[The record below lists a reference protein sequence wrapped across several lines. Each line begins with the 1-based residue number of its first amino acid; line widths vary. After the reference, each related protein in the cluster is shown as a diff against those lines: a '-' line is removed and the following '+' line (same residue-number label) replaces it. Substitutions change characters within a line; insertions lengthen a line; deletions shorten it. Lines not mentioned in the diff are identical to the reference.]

1 MPGPHQN
8 VPMGQ
13 IGVNNNTILAVKRF
27 FSFYFYPY
35 KFVCALIPFHHFDFT
50 LVIILYV
57 GISRRATIKYF
68 EYKSASSMLS
78 FSPLNMQ
85 TQHRFFLES
94 FVCHERE
101 NLVCVYVYRLYLH
114 FNMQN
119 NTYIFG
125 MQKSVINGSTPPLL
139 AQHNKIMAKL
149 YVCMYHSIYPHG
161 IILINM
167 HVMPLSKMITY
178 YLIIMCYTEE

>member
-1 MPGPHQN
+1 
-8 VPMGQ
+8 
-13 IGVNNNTILAVKRF
+13 
-27 FSFYFYPY
+27 
-35 KFVCALIPFHHFDFT
+35 
-50 LVIILYV
+50 
-57 GISRRATIKYF
+57 
-68 EYKSASSMLS
+68 MLS
-78 FSPLNMQ
+78 FPPLNMQ
-85 TQHRFFLES
+85 TWHRFFLES
-94 FVCHERE
+94 LVCHEKE
-101 NLVCVYVYRLYLH
+101 NLVYVYVYRLYLH

-167 HVMPLSKMITY
+167 HVMSLSKMITY
-178 YLIIMCYTEE
+178 YQIMMCFTRKTSHIYIHVRTFNSNINRINSEKLGKFWCNTN